1 MHVLQWIATE
11 ADNKDE
17 AYATVEETLQN
28 MLGDFDMPTHTWY
41 DWFVVGGGRW
51 NTEGDESST
60 AAYTEGKTNLIISY
74 DEDPVAFRV
83 QVLRSLEDRKSE
95 FDNYAKD
102 VDSSAID
109 KIITDYDPKDHDFLA
124 FQTLYPIK
132 KIIDMAYGTWD
143 FNSYFFDMVND
154 STTPK
159 YLYESLDKGNKNW
172 YLVPVDFHFQEGDKM
187 TMDELIEYILRE
199 LPNAVFGEEDNGEIL
214 IATGL
219 VENKNGTLSDLDD

>member
-11 ADNKDE
+11 AEDKDE
-17 AYATVEETLQN
+17 AYRRVEDTLQG
-28 MLGDFDMPTHTWY
+28 MLGDFESPTLTWY

-51 NTEGDESST
+51 NTAGDESAT

-102 VDSSAID
+102 IDSSIID
-109 KIITDYDPKDHDFLA
+109 KIIKDYDPKEFDFA
-124 FQTLYPIK
+124 SFQKLYPIK
-132 KIIDMAYGTWD
+132 KMIDMAYGTWD
-143 FNSYFFDMVND
+143 FNAYFYDMVND

-159 YLYESLDKGNKNW
+159 YMYESLDKGNKNW
-172 YLVPVDFHFQEGDKM
+172 YLVPVDFHF
-187 TMDELIEYILRE
+187 
-199 LPNAVFGEEDNGEIL
+199 
-214 IATGL
+214 
-219 VENKNGTLSDLDD
+219 